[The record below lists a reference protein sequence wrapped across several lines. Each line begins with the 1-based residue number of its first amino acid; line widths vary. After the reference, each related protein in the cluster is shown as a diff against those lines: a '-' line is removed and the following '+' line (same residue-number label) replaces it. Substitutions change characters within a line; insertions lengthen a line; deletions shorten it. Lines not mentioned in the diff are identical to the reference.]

1 MPQDKAAPSAKPNAN
16 PDVGRHVRAM
26 VTRLPFQNRM
36 EAGRLLGAELAA
48 RDLGP
53 DPIVLALARG
63 GVAVGADVAEALHAS
78 LDVMVVRK
86 LGVPW
91 QPELAMGAIARGT
104 RVLDRAMIA
113 AAHISEKEVEA
124 VAKRETEELERRER
138 RYREGPEPDL
148 RGRTVILVD
157 DGLATGSSM
166 VAAARHARAM
176 NAQRLIVAVPVG
188 STEACERLRR
198 EAGECVCLAT
208 PEPFRA
214 VGEWYVDF
222 EQVSDSEVHQILKH
236 AHSRVGT
243 A

>member
-1 MPQDKAAPSAKPNAN
+1 MPQDTSKPNA
-16 PDVGRHVRAM
+16 RLK
-26 VTRLPFQNRM
+26 LPFQNRA

-48 RDLGP
+48 RHLGAGLGP
-53 DPIVLALARG
+53 AVGAQPIVLALARG
-63 GVAVGADVAEALHAS
+63 GVAVAAEVAEALHAP

-104 RVLDRAMIA
+104 RVLDHALIA
-113 AAHISEKEVEA
+113 AAHISDKEVEA
-124 VAKRETEELERRER
+124 IAKRENDELERRER
-138 RYREGPEPDL
+138 RYRETPEPEL
-148 RGRTVILVD
+148 GGRTVILVD

-166 VAAARHARAM
+166 TAAVRHARAM
-176 NAQRLIVAVPVG
+176 NAHRLIVAVPVG
-188 STEACERLRR
+188 SLEACERLRR

-214 VGEWYVDF
+214 VGEWYADF
-222 EQVSDSEVHQILKH
+222 EQVSDTQVHQILKQ
-236 AHSRVGT
+236 ARNRVQI

>member
-1 MPQDKAAPSAKPNAN
+1 MPNPKPK
-16 PDVGRHVRAM
+16 
-26 VTRLPFQNRM
+26 LPFQNRA

-48 RDLGP
+48 RSLGR

-63 GVAVGADVAEALHAS
+63 GVAVGAEVAEALHAP

-104 RVLDRAMIA
+104 RVLDHAMIA
-113 AAHISEKEVEA
+113 AANLSDQEVEA
-124 VAKRETEELERRER
+124 VAKRESEELERREK
-138 RYREGPEPDL
+138 RYRQGPEPDL

-166 VAAARHARAM
+166 IAAARHARAM
-176 NAQRLIVAVPVG
+176 NAHRLIVAVPVG
-188 STEACERLRR
+188 SMEACERLRR

-208 PEPFRA
+208 PDPFRA

-222 EQVSDSEVHQILKH
+222 EQVSDSEVHEILKRTRNH
-236 AHSRVGT
+236 VGI